1 MNPSLSTNFA
11 DLFALDPFDL
21 TFVVSGV
28 LFNLMII
35 GVYIAQKRERPKL
48 VRTFGSVV
56 ICLAI
61 PLLGVFVSYLLQGR
75 AFWIVMYMGLILAY
89 LVVEL
94 FLDFILK
101 IEFRKKPILHVP
113 YIILFYGACF
123 GFIGIS
129 FSIDRT
135 WGYIVS
141 FTFWALLASLI
152 YLYWGKKKE
161 VKQKVEP

>member
-1 MNPSLSTNFA
+1 MSPPLSKDFS
-11 DLFALDPFDL
+11 DLLALDPFDL

-28 LFNLMII
+28 LFNLMVI
-35 GVYIAQKRERPKL
+35 GVYIAQKRERLKL
-48 VRTFGSVV
+48 VRIFGSVV
-56 ICLAI
+56 ICLGI
-61 PLLGVFVSYLLQGR
+61 PLSAVFVNYLLQGR
-75 AFWIVMYMGLILAY
+75 ALWIIMYMGLILAY

-101 IEFRKKPILHVP
+101 IEFRKRPILHVP
-113 YIILFYGACF
+113 YILLFYGASL

-141 FTFWALLASLI
+141 VTFWAVLASLI

-161 VKQKVEP
+161 VRQKAEP